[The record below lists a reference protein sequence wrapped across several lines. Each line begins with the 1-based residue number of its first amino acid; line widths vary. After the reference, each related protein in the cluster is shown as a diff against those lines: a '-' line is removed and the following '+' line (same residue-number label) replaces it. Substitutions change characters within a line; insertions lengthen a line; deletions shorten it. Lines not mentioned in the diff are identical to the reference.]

1 MAFCLVQL
9 SICFKYVLFLRLMS
23 TAFASAEVG
32 KIQDLALGGL
42 HFYFTTPRK
51 LEDANL

>member
-32 KIQDLALGGL
+32 KIQDLELGGL